1 MKTDMHSAKVV
12 GRNLAISTR
21 HAIVI
26 SKYIRGKKLSWAKE
40 KLAKVLDFGAAIPF
54 TVHQKKIGH
63 RKGNMSSGRYPI
75 NATKEVIM
83 LLNSAEANALNKG
96 LDVESLV
103 ISSIIPNKA
112 SRPWHN
118 GRQRRTKMKR
128 THLDI
133 VLEEKVN
140 EKNQAKKTTP
150 KVVKTE
156 APKVEIKP
164 ITQEVKTETKQEV
177 KTETKQEVK
186 Q

>member
-12 GRNLAISTR
+12 GRNLAISTK

-26 SKYIRGKKLSWAKE
+26 SKYIRGKKLSWAKD
-40 KLAKVLDFGAAIPF
+40 KLEKVLDYKAAVPF

-96 LDVESLV
+96 LDTESLV
-103 ISSIIPNKA
+103 ISSIIPNLA

-118 GRQRRTKMKR
+118 GRQRRRKMKR
-128 THLDI
+128 THLEI

-140 EKNQAKKTTP
+140 EKKKATS
-150 KVVKTE
+150 KVVKKE
-156 APKVEIKP
+156 APKVEVKP
-164 ITQEVKTETKQEV
+164 ATKVEAPKEVKTETKQED
-177 KTETKQEVK
+177 KQ
-186 Q
+186 